1 MEEYPGHL
9 CPLCGDK
16 LKILESTI
24 VNINFL
30 QVKVEC
36 ESTECPFYK
45 VYKIGVE
52 NIRKYGVPQ
61 S

>member
-9 CPLCGDK
+9 CPLCGK
-16 LKILESTI
+16 RLKILESTI

-30 QVKVEC
+30 HVKVEC
-36 ESTECPFYK
+36 ESTECPFYN

-52 NIRKYGVPQ
+52 KIRKYGIPQ
-61 S
+61 